1 MSNMTP
7 HSSPA
12 HTRMAARCTW
22 CLAALL
28 ALGSIAPARAVAQT
42 QSVALS
48 GSVPSG
54 AATADVLNLTL
65 SDAIDR
71 GLKYNLALVS
81 LDQQVESARGAR
93 LRSLRDLLPRLDAR
107 AGETRQTTNLAAF
120 GFDTSLFPG
129 IPSIVG
135 PYNIFD
141 ARVNASQAVFDLAAR
156 RDLESKTASLS
167 AVTFDQANA
176 RDLVTYVVTN
186 LYLQAIAGESRIQT
200 ARTQVTTAEALMTQA
215 TNLRNAGAAPGI
227 DVVRAQVQVQAQKQR
242 LMVAENDVA
251 KQLLQLARAIGVPA
265 GQRLQLSD
273 RTMDSA
279 ASGLSLDDALKRAV
293 DGRADYKAGLERVR
307 AAEATLES
315 TRSGRVPSVHVAAD
329 IGAIGSNPGNARR
342 TYAMSVGVRM
352 PLFDQDRA
360 GRQVENTAAIKQRQA
375 EAADLLQRIETE
387 VRTAFLDMQS
397 TEQQLAV
404 ARERVALANQELS
417 LARIRFTAGV
427 TNNLEVIQAQNEV
440 AAAADNEVAGTFA
453 FNLAKAALA
462 RAVGGARSTP

>member
-1 MSNMTP
+1 MRASVRCATGLAFTLVVGSVAAVP
-7 HSSPA
+7 ASAQSQSS
-12 HTRMAARCTW
+12 
-22 CLAALL
+22 
-28 ALGSIAPARAVAQT
+28 
-42 QSVALS
+42 ALS

-54 AATADVLNLTL
+54 AVTAEPLSLSLT
-65 SDAIDR
+65 DAVDR
-71 GLKYNLALVS
+71 GLKYNLALVA

-156 RDLESKTASLS
+156 RDLESKTAALNAVSL
-167 AVTFDQANA
+167 DEANA
-176 RDLVTYVVTN
+176 RDLVTFVVTN

-200 ARTQVTTAEALMTQA
+200 ARTQVTTAEALLTQA

-242 LMVAENDVA
+242 LMVAENDLA
-251 KQLLQLARAIGVPA
+251 KQMLQLARAIGVPT
-265 GQRLQLSD
+265 GQRLQLAD
-273 RTMDSA
+273 KTMETVA
-279 ASGLSLDDALKRAV
+279 TGVSLDEALKRAA
-293 DGRADYKAGLERVR
+293 DSRSDYKASLARVR

-315 TRSGRVPSVHVAAD
+315 TRSGRIPTVHVAGD
-329 IGAIGSNPGNARR
+329 IGTIGSNPSNAKR
-342 TYAMSVGVRM
+342 TYAMSVGVRV
-352 PLFDQDRA
+352 PLFDQDRT
-360 GRQVENTAAIKQRQA
+360 GRQVENTAAVRQRQA
-375 EAADLLQRIETE
+375 ESADLLQRIEAD
-387 VRTAFLDMQS
+387 VRTAYLDVQS

-427 TNNLEVIQAQNEV
+427 TSNLEVIQAQNEV

-462 RAVGGARSTP
+462 RAIGNSRPTP